1 MIVECSVCFHK
12 TLWKMRVGDEETEIS
27 EMNLPPVN
35 VDPSSN
41 SSRVNLKRTVWINWL
56 PKLFISIALALAITN
71 SIFVAY
77 TFYTLS
83 LHTETKNYNQKL
95 ETVLGNQTEDLA
107 WFVQVSDL
115 HFSKY
120 ESPERSQDFQK
131 FCQYSKKIL
140 QPGAF
145 IITGDITDA
154 KTKDHTGSRQNFEEW
169 NIYNQTM
176 KKCGANKY
184 DNDTLKV
191 I

>member
-1 MIVECSVCFHK
+1 M
-12 TLWKMRVGDEETEIS
+12 
-27 EMNLPPVN
+27 
-35 VDPSSN
+35 
-41 SSRVNLKRTVWINWL
+41 
-56 PKLFISIALALAITN
+56 
-71 SIFVAY
+71 
-77 TFYTLS
+77 
-83 LHTETKNYNQKL
+83 
-95 ETVLGNQTEDLA
+95 ETVLGDQTEDLA

-176 KKCGANKY
+176 KKCGANNYNNSRGFLQRQLCKRQLFRQKF
-184 DNDTLKV
+184 NCWL
-191 I
+191 